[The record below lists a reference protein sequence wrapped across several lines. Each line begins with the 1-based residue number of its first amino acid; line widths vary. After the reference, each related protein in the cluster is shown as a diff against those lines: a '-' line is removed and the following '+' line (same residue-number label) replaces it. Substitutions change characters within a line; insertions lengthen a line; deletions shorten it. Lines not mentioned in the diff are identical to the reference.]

1 MYTVV
6 CVSESTWLPEV
17 GGSHGHPHGCVHAHV
32 DLRLEFSLSSE
43 RHLGIHILMCLTV
56 CSAVKYINHSRTHL
70 NSTNHENAT
79 LSTPD
84 VEN

>member
-1 MYTVV
+1 MHTVV
-6 CVSESTWLPEV
+6 CVSVSTWSPKV
-17 GGSHGHPHGCVHAHV
+17 GPHAHPHECVHAHV
-32 DLRLEFSLSSE
+32 DFWLEFPLSFE
-43 RHLGIHILMCLTV
+43 RHLGTHMLMCLTV

-70 NSTNHENAT
+70 NSANHENAN